1 MSDWIVIPA
10 GKQLINEFNA
20 VNPNR
25 DKGADGTKGDSS
37 HTSSSD
43 HTPDEDS
50 DQLKNKDS
58 DTINEVH
65 AVDIDSTGPWP
76 SGVTFDAMMKTVIE
90 GEKKKWNDP
99 NTKCRLNYTIWDHYI
114 YDKDNDFNPV
124 WYTATSDPHTGHA
137 HFSFRYETSC
147 ENDTRPYGVEERYAD
162 VLNESDKP
170 TLFKWLDE
178 YFDKYTQDANEWR
191 SNPVGR
197 AIWNNQS
204 VPNPLQGVNQKT
216 PAYDLVRDMATVMA
230 EEQTTQLKANNVE

>member
-1 MSDWIVIPA
+1 VSSWTVIPSSTT
-10 GKQLINEFNA
+10 LVEEFNDL
-20 VNPNR
+20 NPFR
-25 DKGADGTKGDSS
+25 DKGADGTIGDSS
-37 HTSSSD
+37 HTSKSD

-65 AVDIDSTGPWP
+65 ARDIDSTGPWP
-76 SGVTFDAMMKTVIE
+76 GCTFNDIIMYIV
-90 GEKKKWNDP
+90 GECRKPNDVGLDRGRF
-99 NTKCRLNYTIWDHYI
+99 KYIIWDHHI
-114 YDKDNDFNPV
+114 YEAPNWNKV
-124 WYTATSDPHTGHA
+124 YYTGSSDPHTNHA
-137 HFSFRYETSC
+137 HFSFEYDTPHES
-147 ENDTRPYGVEERYAD
+147 DTRTYGIVNKFGGLD
-162 VLNESDKP
+162 VDKP
-170 TLFKWLDE
+170 TLFSWLDE